1 MYQSCLQ
8 RLAPLPLATSRS
20 CVRRV
25 AGVRRLLG
33 GFIRAV
39 HPDLT
44 EAFPSEAR
52 RVNQSSLSELNAF
65 VDLLE
70 GEGPR
75 KFEEGPEVSCELPF
89 FRALRTRLGR
99 EVPNRVVPLQLVLP
113 SLPAAAEEE
122 HKELAAAQL
131 LRGAEL
137 ALEEGLFSE
146 RPEVPSLFSQPG
158 ASRAAFDKLWW
169 QQTQE
174 ELVREAIH
182 GPDDEKVKLHM
193 AKRVFACKYAHQ
205 LMRRFL
211 RIKNTK
217 KRKLR
222 IAQLDELVQSKVAE
236 KFQGTE
242 RAAPTKHGLDERED
256 PVRVLQ
262 GGFHP
267 DLVFL
272 KPGLAENQ
280 RREAIRRV
288 CGMNLASDADFWL
301 LENLWKAMRSVPPPV
316 PIVIAE
322 SEYRA
327 HGSGFIQLP
336 FDFTVPRLCDFLE
349 EHLDAARAALVSR
362 KAIRGVGDAWEEA
375 EEWVESKVGAAIGIT
390 TEPYMKWKVG
400 QQVWMPDFKSKQ
412 SYSFAIYDPEQHVHV
427 SLWDRD
433 LLSQD
438 DLLGEVVPVPAV
450 QAIHNSGLE
459 VPFTHP
465 GNKHRQIGAFKAQIE
480 FLVAGGEDS
489 QHGFLMVLRV
499 REIEQAGSAIKGKRL
514 AVRASYKGQSEI
526 TKAGAPMLDITETI
540 PAKAML
546 KKIQENMEAAGVAD
560 EKIGKVLD
568 LTSLQNSRMAINR
581 SIHFVVMPEDSLL
594 EELTLSLVDLE
605 VLDQLKKKEAKQSN
619 NETPDSPKESDD
631 ANGVIATQTI
641 LMSDLKKKPGLA
653 IPGPFQFESDWGT
666 INVKMHLHLSGL
678 ETTSAETLEAIQG
691 TAEGVTEVAELL
703 GM

>member
-1 MYQSCLQ
+1 MDDALDSLHVASKAQTRQGQARLFPQNRRYTRSRERTASCPWHGFCSSTLWPAENGHAEFLTMQSRRSLFWETPVCARSPQLAERLQ
-8 RLAPLPLATSRS
+8 
-20 CVRRV
+20 
-25 AGVRRLLG
+25 
-33 GFIRAV
+33 
-39 HPDLT
+39 
-44 EAFPSEAR
+44 
-52 RVNQSSLSELNAF
+52 
-65 VDLLE
+65 
-70 GEGPR
+70 
-75 KFEEGPEVSCELPF
+75 VSCELPF

-362 KAIRGVGDAWEEA
+362 KAR
-375 EEWVESKVGAAIGIT
+375 
-390 TEPYMKWKVG
+390 
-400 QQVWMPDFKSKQ
+400 
-412 SYSFAIYDPEQHVHV
+412 
-427 SLWDRD
+427 R
-433 LLSQD
+433 
-438 DLLGEVVPVPAV
+438 
-450 QAIHNSGLE
+450 N
-459 VPFTHP
+459 
-465 GNKHRQIGAFKAQIE
+465 
-480 FLVAGGEDS
+480 
-489 QHGFLMVLRV
+489 
-499 REIEQAGSAIKGKRL
+499 
-514 AVRASYKGQSEI
+514 
-526 TKAGAPMLDITETI
+526 
-540 PAKAML
+540 
-546 KKIQENMEAAGVAD
+546 
-560 EKIGKVLD
+560 
-568 LTSLQNSRMAINR
+568 
-581 SIHFVVMPEDSLL
+581 
-594 EELTLSLVDLE
+594 
-605 VLDQLKKKEAKQSN
+605 
-619 NETPDSPKESDD
+619 PDSFRPTE
-631 ANGVIATQTI
+631 
-641 LMSDLKKKPGLA
+641 LM
-653 IPGPFQFESDWGT
+653 E
-666 INVKMHLHLSGL
+666 
-678 ETTSAETLEAIQG
+678 
-691 TAEGVTEVAELL
+691 
-703 GM
+703 

>member
-1 MYQSCLQ
+1 MAPCL
-8 RLAPLPLATSRS
+8 
-20 CVRRV
+20 
-25 AGVRRLLG
+25 
-33 GFIRAV
+33 FIPKWSALFAV
-39 HPDLT
+39 LH
-44 EAFPSEAR
+44 R
-52 RVNQSSLSELNAF
+52 
-65 VDLLE
+65 
-70 GEGPR
+70 
-75 KFEEGPEVSCELPF
+75 
-89 FRALRTRLGR
+89 
-99 EVPNRVVPLQLVLP
+99 
-113 SLPAAAEEE
+113 
-122 HKELAAAQL
+122 LAAAQL

-362 KAIRGVGDAWEEA
+362 KAR
-375 EEWVESKVGAAIGIT
+375 
-390 TEPYMKWKVG
+390 
-400 QQVWMPDFKSKQ
+400 
-412 SYSFAIYDPEQHVHV
+412 
-427 SLWDRD
+427 R
-433 LLSQD
+433 
-438 DLLGEVVPVPAV
+438 
-450 QAIHNSGLE
+450 N
-459 VPFTHP
+459 
-465 GNKHRQIGAFKAQIE
+465 
-480 FLVAGGEDS
+480 
-489 QHGFLMVLRV
+489 
-499 REIEQAGSAIKGKRL
+499 
-514 AVRASYKGQSEI
+514 
-526 TKAGAPMLDITETI
+526 
-540 PAKAML
+540 
-546 KKIQENMEAAGVAD
+546 
-560 EKIGKVLD
+560 
-568 LTSLQNSRMAINR
+568 
-581 SIHFVVMPEDSLL
+581 
-594 EELTLSLVDLE
+594 
-605 VLDQLKKKEAKQSN
+605 
-619 NETPDSPKESDD
+619 PDSFRPTE
-631 ANGVIATQTI
+631 
-641 LMSDLKKKPGLA
+641 LM
-653 IPGPFQFESDWGT
+653 E
-666 INVKMHLHLSGL
+666 
-678 ETTSAETLEAIQG
+678 
-691 TAEGVTEVAELL
+691 
-703 GM
+703 